1 MARAPGIGPKMTL
14 EQELALEATR
24 RLAMTLPR
32 EQLAI
37 MIRQLHYDNMLLR
50 QAIAEIVCRE
60 N

>member
-24 RLAMTLPR
+24 RLAITLPR

-37 MIRQLHYDNMLLR
+37 MIGQLHYDNMLLR

>member
-1 MARAPGIGPKMTL
+1 MAKAPGIGPKMTL
-14 EQELALEATR
+14 EQELALETTR

-32 EQLAI
+32 EQLSI

-60 N
+60 D

>member
-1 MARAPGIGPKMTL
+1 MAKAPGIGPKMTL

-24 RLAMTLPR
+24 RLAMALPR

-37 MIRQLHYDNMLLR
+37 VIGQLHYDNMLLR